1 MGLYTRALLPL
12 LHRLDPETAHRLTL
26 MLAGVLQGVPLAL
39 WPVAACYSRQ
49 DPRLRFT
56 WKGIAFRS
64 PVGLAAGAD
73 KDARALRFF
82 EAAGLGFVEAG
93 TVTARPQPGNPRP
106 RVFRLPREQAMINR
120 LGFPSQGAE
129 RVARRLARARPRRI
143 PVGVNL
149 GKNAETPL
157 DRAAED
163 YSACLERFY
172 GLAGYFVV
180 NVSSPNTLGL
190 TSLQAGPALDALLRP
205 ILERRAALALA
216 AQAPPKPLL
225 VKVSPDLAD
234 GELDDVVAVCLERGV
249 DGLVAVNTSTDPAL
263 RTPAPAGL
271 QGGLSGRPLHPKALR
286 AVARVRSRARGD
298 FLIVGVG
305 GVWDAESAWGLIQA
319 GANAVQLYTGLV
331 YQGPSVVGRI
341 HRGLVQRLEQAGLS
355 NIAQAVGGG
364 R

>member
-26 MLAGVLQGVPLAL
+26 ALAGALQSVPLAL
-39 WPVAACYSRQ
+39 RPVAACYSRQ

-82 EAAGLGFVEAG
+82 EAMGLGFIEAG
-93 TVTARPQPGNPRP
+93 TVTPRPQPGNPRP
-106 RVFRLPREQAMINR
+106 RIFRLPREQAMVNR

-129 RVARRLARARPRRI
+129 RVARRLARTKPRRT

-157 DRAAED
+157 DGAAED
-163 YSACLERFY
+163 YIACLERFY
-172 GLAGYFVV
+172 GLADYFVV

-190 TSLQAGPALDALLRP
+190 TSLQARPALEGLLRP
-205 ILERRAALALA
+205 VLERRAALAREA
-216 AQAPPKPLL
+216 RASPKPLL
-225 VKVSPDLAD
+225 VKVSPDLTD
-234 GELDDVVAVCLERGV
+234 GELDDVAAVCLEHGM

-263 RTPAPAGL
+263 RTPASAGM
-271 QGGLSGRPLHPKALR
+271 QGGLSGRPLHPRALQ
-286 AVARVRSRARGD
+286 AVARVRSRAPSD
-298 FLIVGVG
+298 FLIIGVG
-305 GVWDAESAWGLIQA
+305 GVWDAESAWDLIRA
-319 GANAVQLYTGLV
+319 GANAVQFYTGLV
-331 YQGPSVVGRI
+331 YQGPSVASRI
-341 HRGLVQRLEQAGLS
+341 HRGLAQRLEQANLS
-355 NIAQAVGGG
+355 NIVQAVGGG